1 MFSVFTVALLGLSTA
16 YGNPLQKRAD
26 NTQPAG
32 TNPIKISSVNYLGEQ
47 TSDNTCSHRDLGFT
61 GKIGGKWYAIYGD
74 DL

>member
-1 MFSVFTVALLGLSTA
+1 MLSIFTVALLGLSTA
-16 YGNPLQKRAD
+16 YGSPLQKRAD